1 MKRERLVYTGATL
14 SFFVVW
20 IFAFFAVGNYAATLP
35 TRDLTTSMDR
45 AIPLVPGFVWLYELC
60 YIFPLVPLFIVR
72 NWHKY
77 NRALLAILLAN
88 ITAFTVY
95 VLFPLAFPK
104 PVLGTSL
111 SERLLASIIAADFS
125 PGANKLPSLHVI
137 FSWIVFF
144 LCRGESRKPWVTPLV
159 FTTALAISV
168 STLFVKQHILYDV
181 LGGFVWSVGCW
192 KLAGYLYPRLA
203 NTALPAATA
212 LRLMLLRPFLRTP
225 RTAPRTQAQPEG
237 AGVEK

>member
-1 MKRERLVYTGATL
+1 MKRERLIYTGATL
-14 SFFVVW
+14 GFFVVW
-20 IFAFFAVGNYAATLP
+20 IFAFFAVGNYAAMLP
-35 TRDLTTSMDR
+35 TRDLTTALDR

-72 NWHKY
+72 NWHRY

-88 ITAFTVY
+88 VTAFGVY
-95 VLFPLAFPK
+95 LLLPLAFPK

-137 FSWIVFF
+137 FSWIVYF
-144 LCRGESRKPWVTPLV
+144 LCRGESRKSWVTPAV
-159 FTTALAISV
+159 FITALAISV

-181 LGGFVWSVGCW
+181 VGGFIWAVGCW
-192 KLAGYLYPRLA
+192 KVAGYLYPRMA
-203 NTALPAATA
+203 NTALPAPVA
-212 LRLMLLRPFLRTP
+212 LRNMIVRPFVRTP
-225 RTAPRTQAQPEG
+225 RPARPPQMQPEG
-237 AGVEK
+237 AIEK